1 LLPVATHGPLSKIFH
16 VCTLGYVLPHKLFYF
31 VKMILKMVSDPPLYK
46 VVILDESHERILRRD
61 LLFGH
66 LKILRTVS

>member
-1 LLPVATHGPLSKIFH
+1 
-16 VCTLGYVLPHKLFYF
+16 
-31 VKMILKMVSDPPLYK
+31 MVSDPPLYK

-66 LKILRTVS
+66 LKILRTVSYVRWNFEMELPVPEKV